1 MVIQATWDPL
11 LLLQAACDHFL
22 IVDETI
28 GLMFCIMPSLQVFNR
43 ISAVGCKPSETT
55 YTLLIDMYSRAG
67 MHARALTAYEEMQK
81 AECKPSL
88 HTYTV
93 LMHSLARSG
102 KILEAE
108 TLFESLPSLGHRPN
122 VVTYTALIQS
132 LLTIGEDGKA
142 LALFERM
149 KEAKI
154 SPTKITLKV
163 LAKGLRIAGRM
174 EEAQKI
180 ADSLPYMRGM
190 VLEPE
195 ESLRVSKGEKEVQEL
210 MSSNFSQPSESS
222 DASSGEAYAQT
233 AV

>member
-1 MVIQATWDPL
+1 
-11 LLLQAACDHFL
+11 
-22 IVDETI
+22 
-28 GLMFCIMPSLQVFNR
+28 
-43 ISAVGCKPSETT
+43 
-55 YTLLIDMYSRAG
+55 
-67 MHARALTAYEEMQK
+67 MHTRALKVYEEMQK
-81 AECKPSL
+81 AECKPSM

-93 LMHSLARSG
+93 LMHSLAKSG
-102 KILEAE
+102 KIAEAE

-132 LLTIGEDGKA
+132 LLNVGEDGKA

-149 KEAKI
+149 RELKI
-154 SPTKITLKV
+154 SPTKVTLKV
-163 LAKGLRIAGRM
+163 LAKGLRNAGRL

-190 VLEPE
+190 FLEPE

-210 MSSNFSQPSESS
+210 MSSNFSQSTESS
-222 DASSGEAYAQT
+222 DASSGESYAQT

>member
-1 MVIQATWDPL
+1 M
-11 LLLQAACDHFL
+11 
-22 IVDETI
+22 
-28 GLMFCIMPSLQVFNR
+28 
-43 ISAVGCKPSETT
+43 K
-55 YTLLIDMYSRAG
+55 
-67 MHARALTAYEEMQK
+67 ALTLYEEMQK
-81 AECKPSL
+81 AECIPSL

-102 KILEAE
+102 KISEAE

-132 LLTIGEDGKA
+132 LLSIGEDGKA
-142 LALFERM
+142 LTLFERM
-149 KEAKI
+149 KEARI

-163 LAKGLRIAGRM
+163 LSKGLRNAGRW

-195 ESLRVSKGEKEVQEL
+195 QSPRVRKGEKEVQEL
-210 MSSNFSQPSESS
+210 MSSSFSLSAESS
-222 DASSGEAYAQT
+222 DASSGEPYSQT

>member
-1 MVIQATWDPL
+1 
-11 LLLQAACDHFL
+11 
-22 IVDETI
+22 
-28 GLMFCIMPSLQVFNR
+28 
-43 ISAVGCKPSETT
+43 
-55 YTLLIDMYSRAG
+55 
-67 MHARALTAYEEMQK
+67 MHTKALEVYEEMQK
-81 AECKPSL
+81 AECRPSM

-102 KILEAE
+102 KITEAE

-132 LLTIGEDGKA
+132 LLNIGEDGKA
-142 LALFERM
+142 LALYERM

-163 LAKGLRIAGRM
+163 LAKGLRNAGRL

-190 VLEPE
+190 FMGPE
-195 ESLRVSKGEKEVQEL
+195 ESQRVRKGDQEVQEL
-210 MSSNFSQPSESS
+210 MASSFFESTEPSS
-222 DASSGEAYAQT
+222 DSPSGEPYAQT